1 MEIQPTPFYLIVICF
16 LLVYTCT
23 WAERN
28 RMNLGVGDVK
38 IRDKANGIV
47 IVLQLTPMV
56 DKDVYSLVSGS
67 RVINPDTSM
76 L

>member
-1 MEIQPTPFYLIVICF
+1 MEISPTPFYLIVIWF
-16 LLVYTCT
+16 LLVFMP

-28 RMNLGVGDVK
+28 SMNLGVGGVA

-56 DKDVYSLVSGS
+56 DKDVYLLVLGS